1 MIARLMVSLMVLAL
15 IAGCQ
20 EPPALSDDSGV
31 PEVTMPVAGT
41 AAPDFTLAD
50 PSGKPVSLSSLRGKM
65 VLLDFWATWC
75 GPCVS
80 AVPEMKRI
88 WGAYGSKGL
97 VILSISLDTD
107 MPGWKSFIQ
116 ESGMNWLH
124 VLDTRNTS
132 SATYRYGVTAI
143 PTVFL
148 IDKEGI
154 VRGMSHS
161 ADELEEQIAA
171 GVK

>member
-1 MIARLMVSLMVLAL
+1 MIARLLSSLMVLAL

-20 EPPALSDDSGV
+20 EPPALPDDTGT
-31 PEVTMPVAGT
+31 PEVTPPVIGS
-41 AAPDFTLAD
+41 AAPDFTLTD
-50 PSGKPVSLSSLRGKM
+50 PSGRSISLSSLRGKV

-80 AVPEMKRI
+80 AVPEVKRI
-88 WGAYGSKGL
+88 WETYGGKGL

-107 MPGWKSFIQ
+107 VPGWKSFIQ
-116 ESGMNWLH
+116 ESGMNWMH
-124 VLDTRNTS
+124 VLDTRGTS

-148 IDKEGI
+148 IDREGM
-154 VRGMSHS
+154 VRGMNHWVG
-161 ADELEEQIAA
+161 ELEDQIAA